1 MTQSDI
7 KKIVENLI
15 QTFLDAGKISID
27 LRKKGLTKEIKSDN
41 TPVSNGDLEV
51 NKILSK
57 KILSLTPNIPI
68 VSEETSENKSKN
80 NLENFWL
87 IDPIDGTYDY
97 INDLDEFTINA
108 ALIVN
113 KLPTIGLIYAPAK
126 NRMFYSY
133 GDNFSFELINGVPI
147 NDSDIISFT
156 KTYRDFFEKHSIT
169 FFEATT
175 AMAFDYFRKN
185 KIDIAIVETGLG
197 GRLDSTNVLSPIHT
211 IITEIDFDHTHLL
224 GETVE
229 EITAE
234 KCGIIKNSIPN
245 TTINTKSNIAEV
257 IDKFSTEQNTNTNYI
272 NKDLINI
279 AEHKTNKLHLNYYDS
294 SYILPQAGSF
304 QAENAVLAIE
314 TIKNEFKNITNNQ
327 IQDGLDQWFWPG
339 RMQQMGENIF
349 YDVAHNSSG
358 VNTLTSD
365 LFDIYNQKPIG
376 LVVMKNDKIRPEIIS
391 LFENAFKELIIS
403 TIPSKDILSKNDIKS
418 IKSLNNYQFIE
429 NLNDALGL
437 LKNKQFD
444 GPKVIFGSHY
454 IAKYVYKFF
463 DFSFDKGNI

>member
-1 MTQSDI
+1 MMIDSTLEYLYQLHNRGI
-7 KKIVENLI
+7 KLGLENI
-15 QTFLDAGKISID
+15 
-27 LRKKGLTKEIKSDN
+27 
-41 TPVSNGDLEV
+41 
-51 NKILSK
+51 NKILNECNNPHKKFKSIHLAGTNGK
-57 KILSLTPNIPI
+57 GSTASIIAKILQSVGQKVGLY
-68 VSEETSENKSKN
+68 TSPH
-80 NLENFWL
+80 LINFNER
-87 IDPIDGTYDY
+87 IR
-97 INDLDEFTINA
+97 
-108 ALIVN
+108 V
-113 KLPTIGLIYAPAK
+113 
-126 NRMFYSY
+126 
-133 GDNFSFELINGVPI
+133 NGVPI
-147 NDSDIISFT
+147 NDSDIINFT

-197 GRLDSTNVLSPIHT
+197 GRLDSTNVLSPVHT

-245 TTINTKSNIAEV
+245 TTINTKSNIVEV
-257 IDKFSTEQNTNTNYI
+257 IDKFSKQQNTKTNYI
-272 NKDLINI
+272 NKDFINI
-279 AEHKTNKLHLNYYDS
+279 VEHKTNKLRLNYYDS

-314 TIKNEFKNITNNQ
+314 TIKSEFKNITNPQ
-327 IQDGLDQWFWPG
+327 IQNGLNQWFWPG

-358 VNTLTSD
+358 VNILTSD
-365 LFDIYNQKPIG
+365 LFDIYNQKPVG

-418 IKSLNNYQFIE
+418 IKTLNNYQFIE

>member
-1 MTQSDI
+1 MMINSTLEYLYQLHNRGI
-7 KKIVENLI
+7 KLGLENI
-15 QTFLDAGKISID
+15 
-27 LRKKGLTKEIKSDN
+27 
-41 TPVSNGDLEV
+41 
-51 NKILSK
+51 NKILLECNNPHDEFKSIHLAGTNGK
-57 KILSLTPNIPI
+57 GSTASIIAKILQHSGQKVGLYTSPHLINFNERIRINGIPI
-68 VSEETSENKSKN
+68 SN
-80 NLENFWL
+80 N
-87 IDPIDGTYDY
+87 
-97 INDLDEFTINA
+97 
-108 ALIVN
+108 
-113 KLPTIGLIYAPAK
+113 
-126 NRMFYSY
+126 
-133 GDNFSFELINGVPI
+133 
-147 NDSDIISFT
+147 DIISFT
-156 KTYRDFFEKHSIT
+156 KTYRDFFEKESIT

-185 KIDIAIVETGLG
+185 EIDIAIVETGLG

-234 KCGIIKNSIPN
+234 KCGIIKNVTPN
-245 TTINTKSNIAEV
+245 TTINTKSNIVKV
-257 IDKFSTEQNTNTNYI
+257 IDKFSSKQNTKTNYI
-272 NKDLINI
+272 NKALINI
-279 AEHKTNKLHLNYYDS
+279 VEHKTNALHLKYNDS

-314 TIKNEFKNITNNQ
+314 TIINEFQNITSIQ

-339 RMQQMGENIF
+339 RMQQMTENIF

-358 VNTLTSD
+358 VNILTLD

-418 IKSLNNYQFIE
+418 TRSLNNYQFIE
-429 NLNDALGL
+429 NINDALGL

>member
-1 MTQSDI
+1 MMIDSTLEYLYQLHNRGI
-7 KKIVENLI
+7 KLGLENI
-15 QTFLDAGKISID
+15 
-27 LRKKGLTKEIKSDN
+27 
-41 TPVSNGDLEV
+41 
-51 NKILSK
+51 NKILDQCNNPHDKFKSIHLAGTNGK
-57 KILSLTPNIPI
+57 GSTASIIAKILQNAGQKVGLY
-68 VSEETSENKSKN
+68 TSPH
-80 NLENFWL
+80 LINFNER
-87 IDPIDGTYDY
+87 I
-97 INDLDEFTINA
+97 
-108 ALIVN
+108 
-113 KLPTIGLIYAPAK
+113 
-126 NRMFYSY
+126 R
-133 GDNFSFELINGVPI
+133 INGVPI

-156 KTYRDFFEKHSIT
+156 NTYRDFFEKHSIT

-234 KCGIIKNSIPN
+234 KCGIIKDSVPN

-257 IDKFSTEQNTNTNYI
+257 IDKFSTEQNTKTNYI

-279 AEHKTNKLHLNYYDS
+279 TEHKTNKLCLNYYDS
-294 SYILPQAGSF
+294 GYTLPQAGSF
-304 QAENAVLAIE
+304 QAENVVLAIE
-314 TIKNEFKNITNNQ
+314 TIKNEFKNITNIQ

-339 RMQQMGENIF
+339 RMQQMEENIY

-358 VNTLTSD
+358 VNILTSD
-365 LFDIYNQKPIG
+365 LFDIYNQRPIG

-391 LFENAFKELIIS
+391 LFKNAFKELIIS

-418 IKSLNNYQFIE
+418 TKSLNNYQFIE
-429 NLNDALGL
+429 DINDALGL

-444 GPKVIFGSHY
+444 GPKVVFGSHY